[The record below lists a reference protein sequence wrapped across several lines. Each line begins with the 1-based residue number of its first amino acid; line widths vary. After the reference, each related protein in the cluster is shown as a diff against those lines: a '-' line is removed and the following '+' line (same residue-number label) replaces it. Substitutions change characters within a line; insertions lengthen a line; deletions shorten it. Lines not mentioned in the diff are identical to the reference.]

1 MRHLSAETVRE
12 AVTTLI
18 LSVSRGLPPD
28 VRAGLAAAHAT
39 ETSPRGREILRQ
51 LRENADCA
59 QASGLPICQDTGTAV
74 FFVEHGEN
82 VRLDGGTLRDTLTRA
97 MADAYRAG
105 HLRNSMCHPFTRANT
120 GDNTPIVLHTELVP
134 GDGLI
139 IRFLPK
145 GGGAENMSRCA
156 MFAPAKGRE
165 GVRDFVLDTV
175 AEAGPNPCPPIIV
188 GVGVGGTFDLAP
200 ALAKQALLRPLGTP
214 SPDPEAAALEQDLLA
229 AINRL
234 PIGPGGLGG
243 DATCLAVHVCLHPC
257 HIASLPVAVNIQCNA
272 ARRGEVAF

>member
-1 MRHLSAETVRE
+1 MRHLSAEAVRE
-12 AVTTLI
+12 AITALI
-18 LSVSRGLPPD
+18 LTVSRGLPPD
-28 VRAGLAAAHAT
+28 VRAGLAAARQT
-39 ETSPRGREILRQ
+39 ETSPSGREILRQ
-51 LRENADCA
+51 LLENADYA
-59 QASGLPICQDTGTAV
+59 QAAGLPVCQDTGTAV
-74 FFVEHGEN
+74 FFVEHGED
-82 VRLDGGTLRDTLTRA
+82 VRLTGGTLRDTLTRA
-97 MADAYRAG
+97 TVDAYRAG
-105 HLRNSMCHPFTRANT
+105 YLRNSMCHPFTRANT

-134 GDGLI
+134 GDGLT

-156 MFAPAKGRE
+156 MFAPARGRE
-165 GVRDFVLDTV
+165 GVADFVLTTV

-200 ALAKQALLRPLGTP
+200 ALAKRALLRPLGAP
-214 SPDPEAAALEQDLLA
+214 SPDPDAACLERELLA

-272 ARRGEVAF
+272 ARRGEVSF